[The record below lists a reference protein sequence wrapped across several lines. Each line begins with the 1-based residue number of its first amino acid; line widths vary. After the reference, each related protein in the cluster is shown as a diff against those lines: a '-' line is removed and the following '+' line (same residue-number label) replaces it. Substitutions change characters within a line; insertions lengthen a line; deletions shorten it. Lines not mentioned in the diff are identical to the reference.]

1 MLEDERLESLAHQL
15 MAVHDRRVH
24 EPIGS
29 PERQEL
35 DDWEDGLRRRIS
47 AEAATIDAL
56 GSPREPAVEDFS

>member
-35 DDWEDGLRRRIS
+35 DDWEDDLRRRIDR
-47 AEAATIDAL
+47 EAQTADLLGAPRASLDAD
-56 GSPREPAVEDFS
+56 GF